1 MPYKMTMEE
10 EDVLKKEQFV
20 NSIGNTEC
28 VEFVRQASAAPHTT
42 LWKKGDL
49 VVDMVPGTIPR
60 GTVIATFDDRSR
72 YPTDGK
78 GKHAAIYLS
87 HTKNSIEVLDEW
99 KAQKKVL
106 RRTIRVQIGSK
117 RRSDLAQTFYIVE

>member
-1 MPYKMTMEE
+1 MRRSP
-10 EDVLKKEQFV
+10 
-20 NSIGNTEC
+20 
-28 VEFVRQASAAPHTT
+28 
-42 LWKKGDL
+42 
-49 VVDMVPGTIPR
+49 
-60 GTVIATFDDRSR
+60 DRSR

-87 HTKNSIEVLDEW
+87 HTKNSIEVLDQW